1 MTTRSVVS
9 TGRVGRPPEAKMEK
23 EENQKCLD
31 FKGDTNNNK
40 KGEKKQISFEK
51 TGKES
56 VRMEEVKNRDSES
69 TKNETKDLREY
80 ILKEINDIKKEWK
93 GLSEL
98 GEEWKKKERN
108 WEIRIRILEEKAEEK
123 DRETKDLREKLEDKD
138 AEIRELRVKIEEIGK
153 DGRTEKEKPIK
164 SGRSRE
170 RSRMTSSRGS
180 YIGSDINEDQLS
192 TGEVGKVRK

>member
-1 MTTRSVVS
+1 MTRSAVN
-9 TGRVGRPPEAKMEK
+9 TGRAGRPPKAKMEK

-40 KGEKKQISFEK
+40 KREKKLISFEK
-51 TGKES
+51 PGKES
-56 VRMEEVKNRDSES
+56 VRMKEVKNRDSES

-98 GEEWKKKERN
+98 SEEWKKKERN
-108 WEIRIRILEEKAEEK
+108 WEMRIRILEENAEEK
-123 DRETKDLREKLEDKD
+123 DRETKDLREKLENKD

-153 DGRTEKEKPIK
+153 DGRNEEEESIK
-164 SGRSRE
+164 SGRSKE

-192 TGEVGKVRK
+192 IREVRKVRK

>member
-1 MTTRSVVS
+1 MMTRSAVN
-9 TGRVGRPPEAKMEK
+9 TGRAGRPPKAKMEK

-40 KGEKKQISFEK
+40 KREKKLISFEK
-51 TGKES
+51 PGKES
-56 VRMEEVKNRDSES
+56 VRMKEVKNRDSES

-98 GEEWKKKERN
+98 SEEWKKKERN
-108 WEIRIRILEEKAEEK
+108 WEMRIRILEENAEEK
-123 DRETKDLREKLEDKD
+123 DRETKDLREKLENKD

-153 DGRTEKEKPIK
+153 DGRNEEEESIK
-164 SGRSRE
+164 SGRSKE

-192 TGEVGKVRK
+192 IREVRKVRK